1 MQRSVRE
8 RRLCVAM
15 LIGVDIGSLE
25 SMVESIMHRLGV
37 NNNPLVEIP
46 LCNFYDTANTYRA
59 PWQPGG
65 HD

>member
-1 MQRSVRE
+1 
-8 RRLCVAM
+8 M

-37 NNNPLVEIP
+37 NNNTLVEIP